1 VTNRRLRLAS
11 GLALAYS
18 LALLGDQMLYVYL
31 PSHPAAAGIAAASL
45 GVILS
50 ANRFVRLAANSLA
63 GLLSDRLGRSRP
75 YLLGMGLAVASTAGY
90 LAADG
95 FWLLVFSRVL
105 WGMAFALIHVGG
117 AAIMLDLST
126 EENRGRTIGGYQA
139 MARLGTLLGL
149 LLSGFLTDWIGYRA
163 TLALYVPLAVLGL
176 GIAVLVLR
184 GWRPP
189 RASPAP
195 AERGSRPGTLA
206 VLRRLDPRL
215 LAPAYVNFTTFFAM
229 SGLLASTL
237 GMQLAS
243 LAGSAGWLIPVAS
256 LTGALLAVRHVAGM
270 VEAPLAGYLL
280 DRVGDRRPIAGAGV
294 LVTLLG
300 FAILVK
306 GGSVEWVIAGV
317 VLAAMGEAL
326 ILPSVVVW
334 TGDSAPPAHRGVVM
348 GGLATAGDLG
358 SALGPL
364 VGYGLF
370 ATGGMGVAY
379 ALGTGLLASALLVLA
394 LVPRARSYSGSTPS
408 PTPMRFV

>member
-1 VTNRRLRLAS
+1 VTNPRLRLAS

-75 YLLGMGLAVASTAGY
+75 YLLGMGLAVVSTAGY

-176 GIAVLVLR
+176 GIAALVLR

-243 LAGSAGWLIPVAS
+243 LAGSAGLAHPGGVADGRPAGRASRRRHGGGAPRRVSARPGRGPSADRGRGRARDPPWL
-256 LTGALLAVRHVAGM
+256 RHPG
-270 VEAPLAGYLL
+270 EGRQR
-280 DRVGDRRPIAGAGV
+280 RVGHRRRRACGDGRGADPAVGGGVDRR
-294 LVTLLG
+294 
-300 FAILVK
+300 
-306 GGSVEWVIAGV
+306 
-317 VLAAMGEAL
+317 
-326 ILPSVVVW
+326 
-334 TGDSAPPAHRGVVM
+334 
-348 GGLATAGDLG
+348 
-358 SALGPL
+358 
-364 VGYGLF
+364 
-370 ATGGMGVAY
+370 
-379 ALGTGLLASALLVLA
+379 
-394 LVPRARSYSGSTPS
+394 
-408 PTPMRFV
+408 